1 MRKKIVIGALFPL
14 VASLGLWLASGSA
27 SATHATHAAP
37 VDRQAT
43 VHTLSAKASTASE
56 NQSGTESEKQGGTE
70 SEKQGGES
78 EGAADA
84 AAQHA
89 DCLKVGID
97 DSVTP
102 NVQYDDQTGACSLD
116 TGSDNGGN

>member
-14 VASLGLWLASGSA
+14 VASLSLWLAMGSA
-27 SATHATHAAP
+27 SATHATRTAP
-37 VDRQAT
+37 VHRQTT